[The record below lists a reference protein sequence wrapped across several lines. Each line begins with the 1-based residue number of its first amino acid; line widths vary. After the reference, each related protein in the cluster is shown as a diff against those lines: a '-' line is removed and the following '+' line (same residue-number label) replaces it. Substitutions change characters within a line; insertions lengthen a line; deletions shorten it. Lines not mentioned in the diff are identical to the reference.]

1 MRRTKIVATVGPAS
15 WHPEALRD
23 MIAAGMD
30 VARIGLAHGDLD
42 QHLATYHRVRQ
53 AAADAN
59 TDLGVLVDL
68 PGPKI
73 RCASFAEGGTELA
86 DGSLIRV
93 VEGSDSSTNEVIEVD
108 YAEVIQDVV
117 AGDRLA
123 LGDGGIVMICESKEA
138 DHLMVR
144 MIHGGLV
151 KGRPGFQVPSGR
163 LNLASPTKEDLRLV
177 DAFVEQGTDF
187 IAVSFVRSAYDIRA
201 IGVELPPRGPLLVAK
216 IETRAAVE
224 NLEGIVETAGAV
236 MVARGDLGID
246 YPLSELPHL
255 QKHIIRRC
263 IARGRP
269 VITAT
274 QMLESMVH
282 APMPTRAEASDVANA
297 VFDGSSAVMLS
308 GESAVGVNP
317 VNAVATMAEITAR
330 ADQEFDHHRWAT
342 AVRDVRDDDAITD
355 PSVRGTDALTAAA
368 WEVAE
373 EVGATAIICMSRTGF
388 TSRKVTR
395 FRPSVPIL
403 SFSPDERAVRQLS
416 LSWGT
421 TSMLSPE
428 RALSTEAVQDA
439 LRLAKEEQGLQTGD
453 QVVVI
458 SGQSTQ
464 THQTDTLQLMR
475 VP

>member
-1 MRRTKIVATVGPAS
+1 VRRTKIVATIGPAS
-15 WHPEALRD
+15 WEPASLRLL
-23 MIAAGMD
+23 IEAGMD

-42 QHLATYHRVRQ
+42 QHMDTYRRVRQ
-53 AAADAN
+53 AAADVGREI
-59 TDLGVLVDL
+59 GVLVDL
-68 PGPKI
+68 PGPKV
-73 RCASFAEGGTELA
+73 RCAPFPEGGTVLTE
-86 DGSLIRV
+86 GSAIRI
-93 VEGSDSSTNEVIEVD
+93 VEGETASTDKVIEIDIPEVIR
-108 YAEVIQDVV
+108 DVNV
-117 AGDRLA
+117 GDRLA
-123 LGDGGIVMICESKEA
+123 LGDGGLVMICEEKANDELVA
-138 DHLMVR
+138 KVV
-144 MIHGGLV
+144 HGGQV

-163 LNLASPTKEDLRLV
+163 LSLTAPTTEDLHYV
-177 DAFVEQGTDF
+177 DAFVEEGVDL

-201 IGVELPPRGPLLVAK
+201 VGVEKAPRGPMIVAK

-236 MVARGDLGID
+236 MVARGDLGIEF
-246 YPLSELPHL
+246 PLSELPHL

-282 APMPTRAEASDVANA
+282 ASMPTRAEASDVANA

-308 GESAVGVNP
+308 GESAIGVDP
-317 VNAVATMAEITAR
+317 VNAVATMAEICGR
-330 ADQEFDHHRWAT
+330 ADEEFDHRSWAEDI
-342 AVRDVRDDDAITD
+342 RDLRDEDAITD
-355 PSVRGTDALTAAA
+355 RSARGTDAITLAA

-373 EVGATAIICMSRTGF
+373 QVNAAAIICISRTGF

-403 SFSPDERAVRQLS
+403 AFSPDPRVVRQLG

-421 TSMLSPE
+421 DATQSPE
-428 RALSTEAVQDA
+428 RASARDAIDDA
-439 LRLAKEEQGLQTGD
+439 LALAKAKYGLHSGD

-458 SGQSTQ
+458 SGIT
-464 THQTDTLQLMR
+464 THARGTDTLQLLS